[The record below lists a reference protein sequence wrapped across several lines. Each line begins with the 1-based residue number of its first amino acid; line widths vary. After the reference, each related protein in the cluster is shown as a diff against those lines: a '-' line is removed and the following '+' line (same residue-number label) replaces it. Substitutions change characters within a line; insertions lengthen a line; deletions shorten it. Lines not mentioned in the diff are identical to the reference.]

1 MQFDIIE
8 QEQVFRGFFRMYR
21 LRLRHSLFAGG
32 MSPEITRELFE
43 RGHSAAVLPYDPE
56 EDAVVMVEQFRVGA
70 LEHPG
75 GPWLF
80 EPVAGILEPGH
91 SAEETVRR
99 EALEEA
105 DATLG
110 ELEHICDYLV
120 SPGGASERVSL
131 FCGRVSVNGLGGI
144 HGVDDENEDIR
155 VHVVP
160 FDEAVNMLQTGTL
173 NSAMPIIAVQWLMLN
188 RERLQDLWS

>member
-1 MQFDIIE
+1 MQFDVIE
-8 QEQVFRGFFRMYR
+8 KEEVFRGFFRMFRY
-21 LRLRHSLFAGG
+21 RLRHSLFAGG
-32 MSPEITRELFE
+32 MSPDITRELFE
-43 RGHSAAVLPYDPE
+43 RGHSAAVLLYDPV
-56 EDAVVMVEQFRVGA
+56 EDAVVLVEQFRVGA
-70 LEHPG
+70 LDHPG

-105 DATLG
+105 DAELG
-110 ELEHICDYLV
+110 ELEHICDYMV
-120 SPGGASERVSL
+120 SPGGTSERVSL
-131 FCGRVSVNGLGGI
+131 FCGRVGVHGLGGI
-144 HGVDDENEDIR
+144 HGVDDEHEDIR

-160 FDEAVNMLQTGTL
+160 YEEAVALLQNGTL
-173 NSAMPIIAVQWLMLN
+173 NSAMPIIAMQWLMLN